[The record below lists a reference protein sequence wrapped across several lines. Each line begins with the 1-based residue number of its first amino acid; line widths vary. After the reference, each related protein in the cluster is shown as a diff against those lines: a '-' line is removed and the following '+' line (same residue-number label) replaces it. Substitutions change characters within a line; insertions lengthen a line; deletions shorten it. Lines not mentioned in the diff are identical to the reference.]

1 MGRMKVIG
9 RGKHFGTAVLT
20 CVAAGAMAIGV
31 PLLQVQP
38 AAASGTIP
46 AGTQDWPTHNHDAL
60 HSGVSS
66 ETTLSTA
73 STFKLDWSQ
82 QTGDQSFTSPA
93 VVFNTTLN
101 ESLVY
106 SGNMDGYFTAYNA
119 KTGVL
124 VWSYQTPKVASLSK
138 EIESSAAVYNNV
150 VYFGDGD
157 YMEYALNATTGA
169 LICTSPSMGGVSAS
183 SPVVGD
189 PDGTGP
195 VVYFGDSGPNGNLSD
210 GGHLWAMYGVG
221 NTAGTQCAIDWM
233 YDDFGNPAGS
243 QTGLS
248 GVWSSPSYAQLANGT
263 NVVIVGSSDNDDAIY
278 EFNASTGAKLWRFQA
293 NQGTDSDVGAP
304 STIAEPGT
312 IGAFGSQTYTDGV
325 VYDMDKSAIMYAL
338 DLQTGAQIW
347 AVNIRTTFG
356 TGNPAQSGAA
366 LVGGN
371 IYAGYGAGVY
381 SLNALTGAT
390 NWVSPQIAAVVSS
403 VAVAGPSGSQV
414 IAVGDLAGNV
424 DVLSLANGSIL
435 YTYSTAG
442 FIYSSA
448 AFSTGQ
454 FFINSTDGKL
464 YAFGAVNGTLSP
476 TVNSVQADQGALG
489 TTNVVTLNGD
499 AFNGAT
505 DVLFGSTDIPSSN
518 TFPCVGTSGG
528 CFEVLSDA
536 QIEVD
541 TPTTLTAG
549 PPVNVVVVT
558 PGGPSQQ
565 SSADLYTTVAPGAYT
580 PLTPF
585 RVCDT
590 RTNSSTPACAG
601 HTLGALGTI
610 NVQITGTQVPHGAT
624 AVVVNLTG
632 INDST
637 TPTYL
642 AAFPTGEAVPT
653 ISNINLSS
661 GQVDANLAIVQLS
674 STGQITIFNS
684 AGRADAV
691 VDVQGYFTAPTGSP
705 TAGKFHTM
713 PPLRIC
719 DSRAGGNT
727 ECAGSSNN
735 PVQGGTWRRVVL
747 SGLPPG
753 APGGTPSIPTTGAEA
768 AVFNLTATGAS
779 QSTYLAVAAPNSGD
793 ACPTTAPKFSNINI
807 GAGISLPNRVIST
820 LGPNQD
826 VCIFNSIGSVNF
838 VIDVNGWFGNGHES
852 AAGALFYSVPPT
864 RTCDTRTGSGD
875 QCDGATLQNNDT
887 NPIRVA
893 GYDVVPADGGTA
905 DPVAV
910 VANLT
915 GVAGS
920 MNTVFTLYPSN
931 ASRPKASDLNPSA
944 GEVIAN
950 LAITGIA
957 TTGGQSGDVSLYND
971 QGTID
976 AILDVAGWFQ

>member
-1 MGRMKVIG
+1 
-9 RGKHFGTAVLT
+9 
-20 CVAAGAMAIGV
+20 MATR
-31 PLLQVQP
+31 P
-38 AAASGTIP
+38 
-46 AGTQDWPTHNHDAL
+46 
-60 HSGVSS
+60 
-66 ETTLSTA
+66 
-73 STFKLDWSQ
+73 
-82 QTGDQSFTSPA
+82 
-93 VVFNTTLN
+93 
-101 ESLVY
+101 
-106 SGNMDGYFTAYNA
+106 
-119 KTGVL
+119 
-124 VWSYQTPKVASLSK
+124 
-138 EIESSAAVYNNV
+138 
-150 VYFGDGD
+150 
-157 YMEYALNATTGA
+157 
-169 LICTSPSMGGVSAS
+169 
-183 SPVVGD
+183 
-189 PDGTGP
+189 
-195 VVYFGDSGPNGNLSD
+195 
-210 GGHLWAMYGVG
+210 
-221 NTAGTQCAIDWM
+221 
-233 YDDFGNPAGS
+233 GS

-293 NQGTDSDVGAP
+293 NQGIDSDVGAP

-403 VAVAGPSGSQV
+403 VAVAGPAGSQV

-489 TTNVVTLNGD
+489 TTNVVTINGD

-528 CFEVLSDA
+528 CFDVLSHA

-601 HTLGALGTI
+601 HTLGARGR
-610 NVQITGTQVPHGAT
+610 
-624 AVVVNLTG
+624 
-632 INDST
+632 ST
-637 TPTYL
+637 CRSPGHRCRM
-642 AAFPTGEAVPT
+642 A
-653 ISNINLSS
+653 
-661 GQVDANLAIVQLS
+661 QLPS
-674 STGQITIFNS
+674 WST
-684 AGRADAV
+684 
-691 VDVQGYFTAPTGSP
+691 
-705 TAGKFHTM
+705 
-713 PPLRIC
+713 
-719 DSRAGGNT
+719 
-727 ECAGSSNN
+727 
-735 PVQGGTWRRVVL
+735 
-747 SGLPPG
+747 
-753 APGGTPSIPTTGAEA
+753 
-768 AVFNLTATGAS
+768 
-779 QSTYLAVAAPNSGD
+779 
-793 ACPTTAPKFSNINI
+793 
-807 GAGISLPNRVIST
+807 
-820 LGPNQD
+820 
-826 VCIFNSIGSVNF
+826 
-838 VIDVNGWFGNGHES
+838 
-852 AAGALFYSVPPT
+852 
-864 RTCDTRTGSGD
+864 
-875 QCDGATLQNNDT
+875 
-887 NPIRVA
+887 
-893 GYDVVPADGGTA
+893 
-905 DPVAV
+905 
-910 VANLT
+910 
-915 GVAGS
+915 
-920 MNTVFTLYPSN
+920 
-931 ASRPKASDLNPSA
+931 
-944 GEVIAN
+944 
-950 LAITGIA
+950 
-957 TTGGQSGDVSLYND
+957 
-971 QGTID
+971 
-976 AILDVAGWFQ
+976 